1 MAVTYT
7 LRVNGQLL
15 THNRERRL
23 HHFERARRVKEWR
36 SDSFWSARA
45 ARIPKLPCA
54 SITITPYQVRGRLAD
69 AGGHAPVGKA
79 IVDGLVD
86 AGVLTDDSPDYLDA
100 VIYAAAKRSTTKC
113 DYVVVEISSTGSPYR
128 ETEKG
133 PL

>member
-1 MAVTYT
+1 MITFTVTVPGELVT
-7 LRVNGQLL
+7 A
-15 THNRERRL
+15 NRERRL
-23 HHFERARRVKEWR
+23 HFQQRARFVKQWR
-36 SDSFWSARA
+36 SDSFWAA
-45 ARIPKLPCA
+45 KQARIPRLRRA
-54 SITITPYQVRGRLAD
+54 SITITPHQVRGRLAD